1 MSAPAAQRLDLGRP
15 IKGPTALGDD
25 PRRFVILTKSL
36 AVTDFKLRFYGSA
49 LGYLWSLMRPFL
61 LFGVLFLVFDL
72 FLNFGEGL
80 VRYPVALLLG
90 IVLHSYLNEGTSQAV
105 RSLVTRESI
114 VRKVEFPRLAV
125 PLASVLAA
133 TFSLALNLVPIFVF
147 LAILGG
153 RPSWSWLQL
162 PLLLGWL
169 TVLVAGL
176 AMLLSATYVR
186 FRDVE
191 PIWDVTLQVLFY
203 ATPIFWTINNLEG
216 KPDWLQ
222 TLVFCN
228 PLAAILQQA
237 RHAVVDESY
246 DPAGTAIGTPLLLLI
261 PIGITLL
268 LVLVGYRT
276 FAKQAPRVAEDL

>member
-1 MSAPAAQRLDLGRP
+1 
-15 IKGPTALGDD
+15 
-25 PRRFVILTKSL
+25 
-36 AVTDFKLRFYGSA
+36 
-49 LGYLWSLMRPFL
+49 
-61 LFGVLFLVFDL
+61 VLFLVFDL

-169 TVLVAGL
+169 AVLVAGL